1 MIDYNWNCKTVD
13 AYVEKAGNSDVVY
26 NVHWKLTGSEFV
38 PNSEGND
45 PPTGK
50 TYSITNIGL
59 QVLDTSEITNF
70 IPWNEVTEVEVE
82 AWTKAAMG
90 EEQVL
95 LVETNI
101 AAQIALSIAPVSV
114 QLVVGQPI

>member
-38 PNSEGND
+38 PDSEGND
-45 PPTGK
+45 PPTGRI
-50 TYSITNIGL
+50 YSSNHTGV
-59 QVLDTSEITNF
+59 QALDTSEITNF
-70 IPWNEVTEVEVE
+70 IPWDEVTEVEVE

-95 LVETNI
+95 LIETSI
-101 AAQIALSIAPVSV
+101 AAEIALLIAPVSV

>member
-45 PPTGK
+45 PPTGRI
-50 TYSITNIGL
+50 YSSNHTGV
-59 QVLDTSEITNF
+59 QALDTSEITNF
-70 IPWNEVTEVEVE
+70 IPWDEVTEVEVE